1 MEEEILTDHTGSQS
15 DPAVAH
21 PADESPTAESPAP
34 SPELPAPDPPP
45 PDSLA
50 AHEAEYEERDDQGR
64 FRPRH
69 RAKSQQAR
77 AQDAP
82 RIAELTRK
90 LREAEAER
98 DRLKQPGG
106 NGTGAQT
113 VSPLPVPRPQPQ
125 AQQPPPPAAKDDPE
139 PKSDDFEDYTKFVT
153 THNRWAAREELRIER
168 RQERERQQEQA
179 KAQESYRLATSF
191 AEKIQ
196 TARSE
201 YPDFDQVALHAPSQI
216 PRGSLIDAW
225 IFEHASGAK
234 VLYHLQKDPSEIARI
249 LRLPLLDQAEALTLL
264 AQRLQPTPRAA
275 TVSSGA
281 VPTLAPAPTPRP
293 PTPLRT
299 GPMRT
304 GTELPSDDASLD
316 EHEKFYHRSRR

>member
-1 MEEEILTDHTGSQS
+1 MEEEILTDHTGSHS
-15 DPAVAH
+15 DPAVAQ
-21 PADESPTAESPAP
+21 PEESPSQPDVQPAAVP
-34 SPELPAPDPPP
+34 DAPDPPA

-50 AHEAEYEERDDQGR
+50 APEAEYEERDDQGR
-64 FRPRH
+64 YKPRH

-98 DRLKQPGG
+98 DKLKQGPSASSVTQPPPG
-106 NGTGAQT
+106 
-113 VSPLPVPRPQPQ
+113 PRPQAPPS
-125 AQQPPPPAAKDDPE
+125 QPIPPTAKDDPE

-153 THNRWAAREELRIER
+153 THNRWAAREELRLER

-196 TARSE
+196 TARAA

-234 VLYHLQKDPSEIARI
+234 VLYHLQKDPAEIARI

-264 AQRLQPTPRAA
+264 AQRLQPSSRAA
-275 TVSSGA
+275 TVSTGA
-281 VPTLAPAPTPRP
+281 VPTLVSAPAPRP
-293 PTPLRT
+293 PTPVRT

-304 GTELPSDDASLD
+304 ATDLPSDDASLD
-316 EHEKFYHRSRR
+316 EHEKFFHRARR

>member
-1 MEEEILTDHTGSQS
+1 MADEELLTDHTGSQS
-15 DPAVAH
+15 DPAVAQ
-21 PADESPTAESPAP
+21 PADESPTPADVQTP
-34 SPELPAPDPPP
+34 PPDAPDPPA

-98 DRLKQPGG
+98 DKWK
-106 NGTGAQT
+106 A
-113 VSPLPVPRPQPQ
+113 LPPRPPELEPAPPRSQPQ
-125 AQQPPPPAAKDDPE
+125 AQQAPPTAKDDPE

-153 THNRWAAREELRIER
+153 THNRWAAREELRLER

-196 TARSE
+196 TARAE
-201 YPDFDQVALHAPSQI
+201 YPDFDAVALHAPSQI

-234 VLYHLQKDPSEIARI
+234 VLYHLQKDPAEIARI

-264 AQRLQPTPRAA
+264 AQRLQPSSRAA
-275 TVSSGA
+275 TVSTGA
-281 VPTLAPAPTPRP
+281 VPTLVSAPAPRP
-293 PTPLRT
+293 PTPVRT

-304 GTELPSDDASLD
+304 ATDLPSDDASLD
-316 EHEKFYHRSRR
+316 EHEKFFHRARR